1 MKHNKEQLARTNRMI
16 VLKMIQDQGPI
27 SKSEIAK
34 QAGLSIPTVMKITE
48 FFEQHRLIRT
58 IGKGESTGGK
68 RPDLLEFVS
77 DAFYIIGL
85 DVGRR
90 QVKAVLMDMNANVLE
105 KSACPVLEEHVE
117 IPTVF
122 VRDLVEQ
129 INGLIAESGVPQE
142 KIMGIGVGMPGII
155 DHAQGYVRFSPDF
168 NWIDVSLIELL
179 KEHLPY
185 RIMVENAN
193 RTLALG
199 EYSYG
204 AGKGATHMFCIN
216 LGHGIGGAI
225 INHGELSHGAC
236 GSSGEFGHMVMDPAG
251 PLCDCGNHG
260 CLEAISSGNA
270 IAKRAA
276 ANIAAHRDTVLAG
289 RAAKIEAK
297 DVFQAAKKKD
307 PVCREIVEDAIS
319 TLGYSIASVI
329 NLLDPDVIVIAGG
342 ISKSWD
348 CYRDLLLD
356 AVRQHKMKYS
366 GEKVRIELNKLG
378 DYGSAIGAATLLV
391 QTFINNGGEF
401 L

>member
-1 MKHNKEQLARTNRMI
+1 MTYNKELLARTNRMI

-27 SKSEIAK
+27 NKSEIAK
-34 QAGLSIPTVMKITE
+34 RAGLSIPTVMKITE
-48 FFEQHRLIRT
+48 HFEKEGLIRT

-68 RPDLLEFVS
+68 RPDLLEFNS
-77 DAFYIIGL
+77 DAYYVIGV
-85 DVGRR
+85 DIGRR
-90 QVKAVLMDMNANVLE
+90 QVKAILMDLNANALE
-105 KSACPVLEEHVE
+105 KSSCPVLEDHVE
-117 IPTVF
+117 IPDIF
-122 VRDLVEQ
+122 VRDVVEQ
-129 INGLIAESGVPQE
+129 INRLITGGGVPQD

-155 DHAQGYVRFSPDF
+155 DHTQGYVRFSPDF
-168 NWIDVSLIELL
+168 NWTDVSLIGLL
-179 KEHLPY
+179 RDHLPY

-193 RTLALG
+193 RALALG

-251 PLCDCGNHG
+251 PLCDCGNYG
-260 CLEAISSGNA
+260 CLEAIASGNA

-276 ANIAAHRDTVLAG
+276 AEIAASRDTALAKCVT
-289 RAAKIEAK
+289 RIEAENVFKAAKEE
-297 DVFQAAKKKD
+297 D
-307 PVCREIVEDAIS
+307 PVSREIVKECIS
-319 TLGYSIASVI
+319 TLGFAIASVI

-366 GEKVRIELNKLG
+366 GEKARIVLNKLG
-378 DYGSAIGAATLLV
+378 DYGPAIGAAALLV
-391 QTFINNGGEF
+391 QTFINNGGE